1 MELIIKEA
9 EQLPAQIET
18 LLKLA
23 NKEGVNVVQRLI
35 DEYASGQ
42 NQFKDEGEFLLIAYD
57 GDKLIGCGGLNQQ
70 WGDAGVEDRIG
81 RVRRFYV
88 HPKYR
93 QYGVGKALLQHLE
106 KQAKPFY
113 SALCLN
119 TEQKGAAGFYQKH
132 NYVFVESHPNYNYFK
147 YLIA

>member
-42 NQFKDEGEFLLIAYD
+42 NRFQDKGEFFLIAYD

-70 WGDAGVEDRIG
+70 REEEGQKSRIG

-88 HPKYR
+88 HPKY
-93 QYGVGKALLQHLE
+93 LLVAHCNFRHLLAINRLRSTI
-106 KQAKPFY
+106 Q
-113 SALCLN
+113 STHRLN
-119 TEQKGAAGFYQKH
+119 
-132 NYVFVESHPNYNYFK
+132 SMP
-147 YLIA
+147 